1 MSLLKLQKAERRA
14 GILSA
19 AQRLMARRGWKGLT
33 MRDLAEESHVSV
45 PTVYNLVGGKGAVLA
60 ALMEDL
66 FELVSETGT
75 ATEGDVVSRARALWN
90 AGLDRFLDAPQY
102 ARELVLVFLSSRC
115 SSELGR
121 HHDARYVELM
131 ATVLAEGQERGELR
145 KLVAPSAL
153 AETMYSLWIAQ
164 TIRWA
169 RGDIDDAQLRAAV
182 DRGLSLLLLGMVQ
195 GQMRMDLER
204 SLEAAI
210 AAPEFVAAGRKG
222 AA

>member
-1 MSLLKLQKAERRA
+1 
-14 GILSA
+14 
-19 AQRLMARRGWKGLT
+19 

-45 PTVYNLVGGKGAVLA
+45 PTVYNLVGGKEAVLA

-75 ATEGDVVSRARALWN
+75 LSEGDVASRARALWN

-115 SSELGR
+115 SGELGR
-121 HHDARYVELM
+121 HHDERYVELM

-145 KLVAPSAL
+145 KLVAPNAL
-153 AETMYSLWIAQ
+153 AGTMYSLWIAQ

-169 RGDIDDAQLRAAV
+169 RGDIDEAQLRVAV
-182 DRGLSLLLLGMVQ
+182 DRGLSLLLLGLID
-195 GQMRMDLER
+195 GQNRAELER
-204 SLEAAI
+204 SLETTI
-210 AAPEFVAAGRKG
+210 TTTEREVGRRKG
-222 AA
+222 VA